1 MNTLKTIAASAGLYC
16 AGAVLGLSS
25 ALAAIP
31 IQHWTQPSGAQVYLV
46 ESPSIPMLD
55 VELDFDAG
63 SRRDPAKQAG
73 LADATALM
81 AGLGVAA
88 KGGQPALDEN
98 QLGQAWADLGAAF
111 GASAGADRMSF
122 RLRTLTEPDLLA
134 KSVALASRQLG
145 DPSFPEAVWRRERER
160 LSAALREADTRP
172 GTIAGRA
179 FSQAVYGN
187 HPYGYDTTP
196 ASLQRIGVADMRA
209 RYRDFILPCRAKV
222 SLVGAVN
229 RAQAD
234 QLVSQL
240 LARLPQGT
248 SCVPLPPVPEVAP
261 LTAAKEE
268 RIPFDAAQA
277 QVLVGQ
283 PGYKR
288 TDPDF
293 FALLVGNH
301 ILGGGGFTSRLMHQ
315 VREQRGLT
323 YGVGS
328 SFSPGLHAGA
338 FTVGLQTRPDQAD
351 AALGLTRQI
360 VADFVAKG
368 PTEAEL
374 KAAKDNL
381 IGGFPLRL
389 DSNGKLLDNVAN
401 IAWNGLPLDYLE
413 HWTDKVQSVTADD
426 VRKAFARVLQPER
439 MVTVVL
445 GGKPAAPAK

>member
-98 QLGQAWADLGAAF
+98 QLGQAWADLGASF

-209 RYRDFILPCRAKV
+209 LP
-222 SLVGAVN
+222 
-229 RAQAD
+229 
-234 QLVSQL
+234 
-240 LARLPQGT
+240 RLHPA
-248 SCVPLPPVPEVAP
+248 LP
-261 LTAAKEE
+261 
-268 RIPFDAAQA
+268 RQ
-277 QVLVGQ
+277 GQ
-283 PGYKR
+283 PGGR
-288 TDPDF
+288 RQPR
-293 FALLVGNH
+293 AGRPAGHPV
-301 ILGGGGFTSRLMHQ
+301 
-315 VREQRGLT
+315 
-323 YGVGS
+323 
-328 SFSPGLHAGA
+328 AGA
-338 FTVGLQTRPDQAD
+338 
-351 AALGLTRQI
+351 
-360 VADFVAKG
+360 
-368 PTEAEL
+368 
-374 KAAKDNL
+374 
-381 IGGFPLRL
+381 
-389 DSNGKLLDNVAN
+389 
-401 IAWNGLPLDYLE
+401 
-413 HWTDKVQSVTADD
+413 
-426 VRKAFARVLQPER
+426 
-439 MVTVVL
+439 
-445 GGKPAAPAK
+445 PAARRQLRAAAARARGRAAHGGQGRAHPV